1 MDPPLPT
8 LQKEENFAAKITADM
23 LPPKDC
29 HCLGDPFTGEDQGDG
44 HIRCLRIKSEDLN
57 LEPVEVKDDMMAKE

>member
-29 HCLGDPFTGEDQGDG
+29 HCLGDSFTGEDQGVD
-44 HIRCLRIKSEDLN
+44 HNQVL
-57 LEPVEVKDDMMAKE
+57 KDQICGP